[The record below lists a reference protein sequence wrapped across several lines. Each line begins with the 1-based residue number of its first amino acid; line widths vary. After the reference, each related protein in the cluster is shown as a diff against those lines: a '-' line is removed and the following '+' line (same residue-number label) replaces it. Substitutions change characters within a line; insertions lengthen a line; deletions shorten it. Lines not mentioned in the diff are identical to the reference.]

1 MSAPS
6 TPASQLGW
14 DVLYVATASIGSS
27 LLFSVVLEQ
36 YAEIGVWEWCVA
48 NSPLA
53 GMIVFTAASALV
65 CGIAFGFALGVI
77 AGNRAVRLA
86 AWTGLIVCV
95 LHSLNAA
102 LVGGVQWALTNI
114 MLGAPVF
121 TAVGLLLGAVL
132 GRKLRRA

>member
-1 MSAPS
+1 MIKYRLHLEDPV
-6 TPASQLGW
+6 GW
-14 DVLYVATASIGSS
+14 MLPEEVAS
-27 LLFSVVLEQ
+27 LLRHAAGKERL
-36 YAEIGVWEWCVA
+36 AEIGVWEWCVA